1 MFSACRAP
9 IDMPVLDAGEMESL
23 RGWIG
28 RSSEA
33 EDLVTPRLVGGFRAT
48 FAPYL
53 APSGKDEAPLGLH
66 WCLAPDAEPMAGLG
80 PDGHAAKGSLL
91 PPVSLPRRM
100 WAGGELELHAPLRLG
115 DKVLRRSTIAD
126 IAAKQGRSGPL
137 CFVTLRNEFSTARGL
152 ALSERHDI
160 VYRGAPDPGSTR
172 APAARSEQPQAERSW
187 RVPAS
192 PVLLFRYSALTFN
205 GHRIHYDE
213 PYATG
218 TEGYPGL
225 VVHGPLQATLLLN
238 LVATAG
244 ATMPFR
250 FRYRALSAL
259 IGGSAFD
266 IQARRGQGSIEG
278 WTQNAGGV
286 TCMEG
291 MATSLA

>member
-1 MFSACRAP
+1 
-9 IDMPVLDAGEMESL
+9 MPLPAEEMESL

-28 RSSEA
+28 RSSES
-33 EDLVTPRLVGGFRAT
+33 EDLITPRLVEGFRAT
-48 FAPYL
+48 FEPCL
-53 APSGKDEAPLGLH
+53 AAGGKDEAPLGLH
-66 WCLAPDAEPMAGLG
+66 WCLALDAEPMAGLG

-100 WAGGELELHAPLRLG
+100 WAGGELELTAQLRLG
-115 DKVLRRSTIAD
+115 DKVFRRSTIAD
-126 IAAKQGRSGPL
+126 ITAKQGRSGPL

-160 VYRGAPDPGSTR
+160 VYRGSAAANA
-172 APAARSEQPQAERSW
+172 APALAAPPEQRQAELSW
-187 RVPAS
+187 RVVAS

-205 GHRIHYDE
+205 GHRIHYDQ

-238 LVATAG
+238 LVASAG
-244 ATMPFR
+244 ATLPFR

-259 IGGSAFD
+259 IAGPAFEV
-266 IQARRGQGSIEG
+266 QASRGERKIEG
-278 WTQNAGGV
+278 CTRNAAGV
-286 TCMEG
+286 TCMEAT
-291 MATSLA
+291 ATSLA

>member
-9 IDMPVLDAGEMESL
+9 IDMPVLDAGEMEAL

-28 RSSEA
+28 RSSET
-33 EDLVTPRLVGGFRAT
+33 EDLVTPRLVAGFDAT
-48 FAPYL
+48 FAPYM

-100 WAGGELELHAPLRLG
+100 WAGGELQLSAPLRLG
-115 DKVLRRSTIAD
+115 DKVFRRSTIAD

-160 VYRGAPDPGSTR
+160 VYRGF
-172 APAARSEQPQAERSW
+172 PAAGSGPTPAAPSEPPQAELSW

-218 TEGYPGL
+218 AEGYPGL

-244 ATMPFR
+244 AAMPFR

-259 IGGSAFD
+259 IDGPSFEV
-266 IQARRGQGSIEG
+266 QARQGEGKIEG
-278 WTQNAGGV
+278 WTRDAGGV
-286 TCMEG
+286 ICMETT
-291 MATSLA
+291 ATSLA

>member
-1 MFSACRAP
+1 MSLP
-9 IDMPVLDAGEMESL
+9 DAAEMELL

-33 EDLVTPRLVGGFRAT
+33 EDLITPRLIGGFRAT

-66 WCLAPDAEPMAGLG
+66 WCLAPDAEPMAGLA
-80 PDGHAAKGSLL
+80 PDGHAARGSLL

-100 WAGGELELHAPLRLG
+100 WAGGEVELWAPLRLG
-115 DKVLRRSTIAD
+115 DKILRRSTIAD
-126 IAAKQGRSGPL
+126 IKAKQGRSGPL

-160 VYRGAPDPGSTR
+160 VYRTSPASGS
-172 APAARSEQPQAERSW
+172 PPSSAARPEQLQTERSW

-218 TEGYPGL
+218 AEGYPGL
-225 VVHGPLQATLLLN
+225 LVHGPLQATLLLN
-238 LVATAG
+238 LTATSG

-250 FRYRALSAL
+250 FSYRALSAL
-259 IGGSAFD
+259 IAGPAFEV
-266 IQARRGQGSIEG
+266 QARRGERSVEG
-278 WTQNAGGV
+278 WTRNAGGV
-286 TCMEG
+286 ICME
-291 MATSLA
+291 ATAIPLA

>member
-1 MFSACRAP
+1 
-9 IDMPVLDAGEMESL
+9 MPVPADEMESL
-23 RGWIG
+23 SGWIG

-33 EDLVTPRLVGGFRAT
+33 EDLVTPRLVEGFRAT
-48 FAPYL
+48 FAPCL
-53 APSGKDEAPLGLH
+53 APGGEDEAPLGLH

-100 WAGGELELHAPLRLG
+100 WAGGELELRAPLRLG

-137 CFVTLRNEFSTARGL
+137 CFVTLRNEFRTARGL

-160 VYRGAPDPGSTR
+160 VYRGSPAPGSAP
-172 APAARSEQPQAERSW
+172 APAAPPELPQAELSW
-187 RVPAS
+187 RVVAS

-205 GHRIHYDE
+205 GHRIHYDQ

-238 LVATAG
+238 LVASAG
-244 ATMPFR
+244 AKLPFR

-259 IGGSAFD
+259 IAGPPFEV
-266 IQARRGQGSIEG
+266 QASRGEGKIEG
-278 WTQNAGGV
+278 WTRNATGV
-286 TCMEG
+286 TCTAAT
-291 MATSLA
+291 ATSLA

>member
-1 MFSACRAP
+1 MSLP
-9 IDMPVLDAGEMESL
+9 DAAEMELL
-23 RGWIG
+23 RSWIG

-33 EDLVTPRLVGGFRAT
+33 EDLITPRLIGGFRAT

-100 WAGGELELHAPLRLG
+100 WAGGELELRAPLRLG

-126 IAAKQGRSGPL
+126 IAPKEGRSGPL

-160 VYRGAPDPGSTR
+160 VYRDSPAPGSPPS
-172 APAARSEQPQAERSW
+172 PAARSEQSRAERSW

-218 TEGYPGL
+218 AEGYPGL

-238 LVATAG
+238 LVASAG

-259 IGGSAFD
+259 IAGPAFEV
-266 IQARRGQGSIEG
+266 QARRGEGNIEG
-278 WTQNAGGV
+278 WTRNAGGV
-286 TCMEG
+286 ICME
-291 MATSLA
+291 ATATPLA

>member
-1 MFSACRAP
+1 MSLP
-9 IDMPVLDAGEMESL
+9 DAAEMELL

-33 EDLVTPRLVGGFRAT
+33 EDLITPRLIGGFRAT

-66 WCLAPDAEPMAGLG
+66 WCLAPDAEPMAGLA

-100 WAGGELELHAPLRLG
+100 WAGGEVELRAPLRLG
-115 DKVLRRSTIAD
+115 DKILRRSTIAD
-126 IAAKQGRSGPL
+126 ITAKRGRSGPL

-160 VYRGAPDPGSTR
+160 VYRDSPAPGS
-172 APAARSEQPQAERSW
+172 PPSSAARSEQSRAERSW

-218 TEGYPGL
+218 AEGYPGL

-238 LVATAG
+238 LVASAG

-259 IGGSAFD
+259 IAGPAFEV
-266 IQARRGQGSIEG
+266 QARRGEGNVEG
-278 WTQNAGGV
+278 WTRNAAGV
-286 TCMEG
+286 ICME
-291 MATSLA
+291 ATATPLA

>member
-1 MFSACRAP
+1 
-9 IDMPVLDAGEMESL
+9 MPLPDAAEMELL

-33 EDLVTPRLVGGFRAT
+33 EDLITPRLIGGFRAT

-100 WAGGELELHAPLRLG
+100 WAGGELELRAPLRLG

-126 IAAKQGRSGPL
+126 IAPKEGRSGPL

-160 VYRGAPDPGSTR
+160 VYRDSPAPGS
-172 APAARSEQPQAERSW
+172 PPSSAARSEQSRAERSW
-187 RVPAS
+187 RVSAS
-192 PVLLFRYSALTFN
+192 PVLLFRYSARTFN

-218 TEGYPGL
+218 AEGYPGL

-238 LVATAG
+238 LTATAG
-244 ATMPFR
+244 AAMPFR

-259 IGGSAFD
+259 IAGPAFEV
-266 IQARRGQGSIEG
+266 QASRGEGKIEG
-278 WTQNAGGV
+278 WTRNAGGV
-286 TCMEG
+286 TCME
-291 MATSLA
+291 ATAASLA

>member
-1 MFSACRAP
+1 MSLP
-9 IDMPVLDAGEMESL
+9 DAAEMELL

-33 EDLVTPRLVGGFRAT
+33 EDLITPRLIGGFRAT

-66 WCLAPDAEPMAGLG
+66 WCLAPDAEPMAGLAA
-80 PDGHAAKGSLL
+80 DGHAAKGSLL

-100 WAGGELELHAPLRLG
+100 WAGGEIELRAPLKLG

-126 IAAKQGRSGPL
+126 IAPKEGRSGPL

-160 VYRGAPDPGSTR
+160 VYRASPAPGS
-172 APAARSEQPQAERSW
+172 PPSSAARPEQSQAERSW

-218 TEGYPGL
+218 AEGYPGL

-238 LVATAG
+238 LTATAG
-244 ATMPFR
+244 AAMPLR

-259 IGGSAFD
+259 IAGPAFEV
-266 IQARRGQGSIEG
+266 QARHGEGYVEG
-278 WTQNAGGV
+278 WTRNAGGV
-286 TCMEG
+286 ICME
-291 MATSLA
+291 ATATPLA

>member
-1 MFSACRAP
+1 MSLP
-9 IDMPVLDAGEMESL
+9 DAAEMELL

-33 EDLVTPRLVGGFRAT
+33 EDLITPRLIGGFRAT

-66 WCLAPDAEPMAGLG
+66 WCLAPDAEPMAGLA

-100 WAGGELELHAPLRLG
+100 WAGGELELRAPLRLG
-115 DKVLRRSTIAD
+115 DKVFRRSTIAD
-126 IAAKQGRSGPL
+126 ITAKQGRSGPL

-160 VYRGAPDPGSTR
+160 VYRGSRAPGSTS
-172 APAARSEQPQAERSW
+172 APAAHPDQPQAELSW
-187 RVPAS
+187 RILAS

-238 LVATAG
+238 LLAAAG
-244 ATMPFR
+244 AAMPFR

-259 IGGSAFD
+259 FAGPAFEV
-266 IQARRGQGSIEG
+266 QAGHGEGKIEG
-278 WTQNAGGV
+278 WTRNAAGV
-286 TCMEG
+286 TCMKAT
-291 MATSLA
+291 ATSLA

>member
-1 MFSACRAP
+1 
-9 IDMPVLDAGEMESL
+9 MELL

-33 EDLVTPRLVGGFRAT
+33 EDLITPRLIGGFRAT

-66 WCLAPDAEPMAGLG
+66 WCLAPDAEPMAGLA
-80 PDGHAAKGSLL
+80 PDGHTAKGSLL

-100 WAGGELELHAPLRLG
+100 WAGGELELRAPLRLG

-126 IAAKQGRSGPL
+126 ITAKRGRSGPL

-152 ALSERHDI
+152 VLSERHDI
-160 VYRGAPDPGSTR
+160 VYRDSPAPGS
-172 APAARSEQPQAERSW
+172 PPSSAARSEQSRAERSW

-218 TEGYPGL
+218 AEGYPGL

-238 LVATAG
+238 LTATAG
-244 ATMPFR
+244 AAMPFR

-259 IGGSAFD
+259 IAGPAFEV
-266 IQARRGQGSIEG
+266 QARRGEGSIEG
-278 WTQNAGGV
+278 WTRNAGGV
-286 TCMEG
+286 ICME
-291 MATSLA
+291 ATAIPLA

>member
-1 MFSACRAP
+1 
-9 IDMPVLDAGEMESL
+9 MPGLDAAEMDSL
-23 RGWIG
+23 RHWIG
-28 RSSEA
+28 RSSET
-33 EDLVTPRLVGGFRAT
+33 EDLVTPRLVAGFDAT
-48 FAPYL
+48 FAPYM

-66 WCLAPDAEPMAGLG
+66 WCLAPDAEPMVGLG

-100 WAGGELELHAPLRLG
+100 WAGGELELRAPLRLG
-115 DKVLRRSTIAD
+115 DKVFRRSTIAD
-126 IAAKQGRSGPL
+126 ITAKQGRSGPL
-137 CFVTLRNEFSTARGL
+137 CFVTLRNEFSTVRGL

-160 VYRGAPDPGSTR
+160 VYRGSSAPGSTSSH
-172 APAARSEQPQAERSW
+172 SEQPQAELSW
-187 RVPAS
+187 RVLAS

-225 VVHGPLQATLLLN
+225 VVHGPLQATFLLN
-238 LVATAG
+238 LVASAG

-250 FRYRALSAL
+250 FHYRALSAL
-259 IGGSAFD
+259 IAGPDFEV
-266 IQARRGQGSIEG
+266 QASRGEGKIEAR
-278 WTQNAGGV
+278 TRNAAGV

-291 MATSLA
+291 TATALA